1 MRQTGQARRKSLPLR
16 GGRGA
21 AALYGAVDL
30 GTNNCRLLVAR
41 PVGDGFRVVNSFSR
55 IVRLGEG
62 LSASGRLSEAAISRT
77 LGALKVCAGKLGE
90 RAMSGVRGVATE
102 ACRRA
107 CNGADFLARVKAETG
122 LELETISTLEEARLT
137 FAGCAP
143 LVDHARRFAL
153 VFDIGG
159 GSTEVMWIEHEA
171 KNRSRLIDH
180 LSLPIGVVTLSEHYE
195 NGNVEAAE
203 YAAII
208 ERIGGQL
215 APFCKTNGVAR
226 RIAEGQVHM
235 LGTSGTVTTLGA
247 LHLGLERYD
256 RARVDG
262 LVVDFENVMAI
273 NARLAA
279 MDWAERSTHP
289 CIGRKRADLVVMGCA
304 ILEAVWRRWPAET
317 LTIADRGI
325 REGLL
330 LGMMAA
336 DGTNRS
342 PAMELADGTGA

>member
-1 MRQTGQARRKSLPLR
+1 MRQTGQTRRRSSPYRRRR
-16 GGRGA
+16 GR

-41 PVGDGFRVVNSFSR
+41 PAGDGFRVVNSFSR

-62 LSASGRLSEAAISRT
+62 LSASGQLSEDAIGRT

-90 RAMSGVRGVATE
+90 RAMAGVRSVATE

-107 CNGADFLARVKAETG
+107 GNGDDFLARVKAETG
-122 LELETISTLEEARLT
+122 LELETISSLEEVRLT
-137 FAGCAP
+137 LAGCAP
-143 LVDHARRFAL
+143 LIDRARRFAL

-171 KNRSRLIDH
+171 ENRSRLVDY
-180 LSLPIGVVTLSEHYE
+180 LSMPVGVVTLSERYE
-195 NGNVEAAE
+195 NGDVEAAE
-203 YAAII
+203 YAAIV
-208 ERIGGQL
+208 ERIDAKL
-215 APFCKTNGVAR
+215 TPFCARNGVAR
-226 RIAEGQVHM
+226 HIAEGHAHM

-247 LHLGLERYD
+247 LHLGLEHYD

-279 MDWAERSTHP
+279 MDWSERSAHP
-289 CIGRKRADLVVMGCA
+289 CIGRGRADLVAMGCA
-304 ILEAVWRRWPAET
+304 ILEAVWRRWPAAT

-336 DGTNRS
+336 DGTNRA
-342 PAMELADGTGA
+342 PAMELADGAGP